1 MSVALLGTGLLGSAI
16 GQRLL
21 EQGESVNAWNRHR
34 ERMRPLAALG
44 ATTCADPA
52 TAVLA
57 SDWVITVLS
66 DGAVTR
72 SVLER
77 CGLVGRPGA
86 QASGGM
92 ETGGTGTGDGH
103 GRVVLQ
109 MGTIAPSESREL
121 AVAITGTGNAYLEVP
136 VLGSRPEALAGTLQV
151 MAAGPE
157 ALFQEALPLLR
168 LLGAEPQLLGPVGSA
183 LETKLALNQL
193 IASLTHAFSLS
204 LHLVRRSGVEV
215 ERFMDLLRASTLYAP
230 TFDKKLKRMLEDE
243 YSDPNFPTAHLRKD
257 LELFLAAARARG
269 LGTSGLEGLAQLL
282 AAAAGTELDGLD
294 YSALHRLTARGEA
307 MDR

>member
-215 ERFMDLLRASTLYAP
+215 ERFMDLLRASALYAP

-257 LELFLAAARARG
+257 LELFLAAARAMG